1 MKKFT
6 DKILH
11 HHHEGEGER
20 LENAEDREHELDRS
34 KDRHLHKESHV
45 SFAERPFVASST
57 SMTSTTGDIRKQHT
71 FNDDISKQ
79 HTFTDDIPK
88 QHTFTER
95 LHEKNLPTQSVGTVG
110 TAAHTD
116 VQLHEHVHEHINPP
130 IVDTIV
136 RDTIVEETVRRD
148 KVVEIQPIIHRRVD
162 VPEVHHVEKHVYEK
176 VAPVAPS
183 RIVKQPVVEETIQPH
198 ITEDITTVLHRE
210 VPAPY
215 VVHEERHITE
225 HQVKPTLHTTEI
237 LEDKK
242 PTIITNKDVRLEE
255 VHTSDWEEQTIDR
268 CPLAMQEHLA
278 GGVLEGKTV
287 TSTTTTTATHEEP
300 FIPTNTSFVPTNTS
314 FVPNTSFAGTRS
326 DAHSLEHNFGKVS
339 LSKDMRSDILQS
351 TK

>member
-20 LENAEDREHELDRS
+20 LENVEDRERELDRS

-45 SFAERPFVASST
+45 SFAERPLVSST
-57 SMTSTTGDIRKQHT
+57 TTTGDIH
-71 FNDDISKQ
+71 KQ

-95 LHEKNLPTQSVGTVG
+95 LHEKTLPTQSAGTVG
-110 TAAHTD
+110 TAAHVHID
-116 VQLHEHVHEHINPP
+116 GQLHEHVHEHINPP

-136 RDTIVEETVRRD
+136 RDTIIEETVRRD

-162 VPEVHHVEKHVYEK
+162 VPEIHHVEKHVYER
-176 VAPVAPS
+176 VAPVAPA
-183 RIVKQPVVEETIQPH
+183 RIIKQPVVEETIQPH

-225 HQVKPTLHTTEI
+225 HEVKPTLHTTEI

-268 CPLAMQEHLA
+268 CPLAMKEHLA

-287 TSTTTTTATHEEP
+287 TSTTTTTATHQEP
-300 FIPTNTSFVPTNTS
+300 SFVPA
-314 FVPNTSFAGTRS
+314 NTSFAGARS
-326 DAHSLEHNFGKVS
+326 DIHSLEHNFGTVS
-339 LSKDMRSDILQS
+339 LSKEEPINQQGVRGVLPQQQQQAGGAPNM
-351 TK
+351 